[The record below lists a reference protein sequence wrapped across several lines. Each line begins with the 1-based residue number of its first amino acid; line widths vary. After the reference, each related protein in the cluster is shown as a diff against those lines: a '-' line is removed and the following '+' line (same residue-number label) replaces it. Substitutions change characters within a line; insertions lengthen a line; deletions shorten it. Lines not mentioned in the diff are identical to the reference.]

1 MPSSLSRRQLLVL
14 GLASLGVW
22 GMGRQAQ
29 SQIPPA
35 PVRRVASLTTLTAD
49 ILYRL
54 APDKLVGIPSGR
66 LLEADPRFQGI
77 TRLGLGNQPNLEQ
90 IVALQPDW
98 VVGASGFHTA
108 LAERL
113 QALGIPTYLTQVDS
127 WAALEATIATLAGA
141 VGANPDPLLREYGS
155 LLPQELPPVRPKTL
169 LLVGTQPILSPNRQS
184 WAGDLLERFGADNLT
199 AALQSQGQFRGY
211 VTLSAER
218 ILEANPEVLLVVNPE
233 AADPLAFFRSRPFW
247 NQLQAVQTQRVYGF
261 DYYGLVNPGTL
272 EKIRA
277 ACEQLAQVLGRE
289 ATMRSSQVSY
299 DKTA

>member
-1 MPSSLSRRQLLVL
+1 MLSRLSRRQLLAF
-14 GLASLGVW
+14 GLASVGAW
-22 GMGRQAQ
+22 GMGRLAQAQ
-29 SQIPPA
+29 GRIPQEPLLSA
-35 PVRRVASLTTLTAD
+35 RQSPFRRVASLTTLTAD

-54 APDKLVGIPSGR
+54 APDRLVGIPASR
-66 LLEADPRFQGI
+66 LLEEDPRFQGL

-90 IVALQPDW
+90 LVALQPDW
-98 VVGASGFHTA
+98 VVGASGFHEA

-113 QALGIPTYLTQVDS
+113 QELGIPTYLTRVDS
-127 WAALEATIATLAGA
+127 WAALEETIATLAAALGA
-141 VGANPDPLLREYGS
+141 DPDPLLRQYGS
-155 LLPQELPPVRPKTL
+155 LLPQELPRVRPKTL

-199 AALQSQGQFRGY
+199 ATLQSQGPFRGY

-247 NQLQAVQTQRVYGF
+247 NRLQAVQTGKVYGF

-277 ACEQLAQVLGRE
+277 ACEQLARVLLKVG
-289 ATMRSSQVSY
+289 
-299 DKTA
+299 

>member
-1 MPSSLSRRQLLVL
+1 MPSSLSRRQLFVL

-35 PVRRVASLTTLTAD
+35 PVRRVASLTSLTAD

-54 APDKLVGIPSGR
+54 APDKLVGIPAGR

-77 TRLGLGNQPNLEQ
+77 TRLGLGNQPNLEP

-98 VVGASGFHTA
+98 VVGASGLHTA

-127 WAALEATIATLAGA
+127 WAALEATIATLAAA
-141 VGANPDPLLREYGS
+141 VGVDPDPLLREYGS

-169 LLVGTQPILSPNRQS
+169 LLVGTQPILAPNRQS

-211 VTLSAER
+211 VTLAAER

-233 AADPLAFFRSRPFW
+233 AADPLVFFRARPFW
-247 NQLQAVQTQRVYGF
+247 NQLKAVQTQRVYGF

-272 EKIRA
+272 DKIRA